1 MTDSPTTDH
10 GQRTT
15 DNFTLEIRHGFDAPA
30 KTGLRFSR
38 DLHQSPRL
46 FAELRG
52 DRRGADLSSLATVH
66 KHMQTLEKK
75 GLHPPRLQP
84 KPLGGSGGHSRFR
97 ALRARRR
104 FKPFGRPRQAADD
117 GEHHPR
123 YSPRR
128 DGASQVL
135 GNMEFPLLGRIAA
148 GQPVEAIPNAETF
161 SFGDFTGGRG
171 NLFVLRVKGDSMV
184 DDHIC
189 NGDYI
194 LVEGA
199 QTADNGEIVV
209 ALIEGTDATLKRFF
223 REPNGKVRLQP
234 ANAQMDPILVPARDV
249 KIQGRVVGVL
259 RKY

>member
-1 MTDSPTTDH
+1 MALTRRQKQVLDFLVSFINSKGYSPS
-10 GQRTT
+10 
-15 DNFTLEIRHGFDAPA
+15 FEEIGA
-30 KTGLRFSR
+30 GL
-38 DLHQSPRL
+38 
-46 FAELRG
+46 
-52 DRRGADLSSLATVH
+52 DLSSLATVH
-66 KHMQTLEKK
+66 KHMQTLERK
-75 GLHPPRLQP
+75 GFIRRGYNQSRSVEVVALPGSVPYSLTAVT
-84 KPLGGSGGHSRFR
+84 PLG
-97 ALRARRR
+97 RR
-104 FKPFGRPRQAADD
+104 KTAADD
-117 GEHHPR
+117 GAQAPMLAPVAAMAPAR
-123 YSPRR
+123 
-128 DGASQVL
+128 VL

-148 GQPVEAIPNAETF
+148 GQPVEAIPNTETF

-171 NLFVLRVKGDSMV
+171 NLYVLRVKGDSMV

-223 REPNGKVRLQP
+223 REPGGNVRLQP

>member
-1 MTDSPTTDH
+1 MALTRRQKQVFDFLVSFINRQGYSPSFEEI
-10 GQRTT
+10 GAG
-15 DNFTLEIRHGFDAPA
+15 LE
-30 KTGLRFSR
+30 
-38 DLHQSPRL
+38 
-46 FAELRG
+46 
-52 DRRGADLSSLATVH
+52 LSSLATVH

-75 GLHPPRLQP
+75 GFIRRGYNQ
-84 KPLGGSGGHSRFR
+84 SRSVEVVAIPASVPFSKT
-97 ALRARRR
+97 AV
-104 FKPFGRPRQAADD
+104 KPFGRPKTSADEGVHHASLAPLAAM
-117 GEHHPR
+117 P
-123 YSPRR
+123 P
-128 DGASQVL
+128 SQIL

-189 NGDYI
+189 SGDYI

>member
-1 MTDSPTTDH
+1 MALTRRQKQVFDFLVNFINHQGYSPSFEEI
-10 GQRTT
+10 GAG
-15 DNFTLEIRHGFDAPA
+15 LE
-30 KTGLRFSR
+30 
-38 DLHQSPRL
+38 
-46 FAELRG
+46 
-52 DRRGADLSSLATVH
+52 LSSLATVH
-66 KHMQTLEKK
+66 KHLQTLEKK
-75 GLHPPRLQP
+75 GFIRRGYNQ
-84 KPLGGSGGHSRFR
+84 SRSVEVVAIPASVPF
-97 ALRARRR
+97 AKTAV
-104 FKPFGRPRQAADD
+104 KPFGRPKPAGDNGNKHATLAPVATLNPAQI
-117 GEHHPR
+117 
-123 YSPRR
+123 
-128 DGASQVL
+128 L
-135 GNMEFPLLGRIAA
+135 GNMEYPLLGRIAA
-148 GQPVEAIPNAETF
+148 GQPVEAIPHAETF

-199 QTADNGEIVV
+199 QTADNGDIVV

-223 REPNGKVRLQP
+223 REANGKVRLQP

>member
-1 MTDSPTTDH
+1 M
-10 GQRTT
+10 
-15 DNFTLEIRHGFDAPA
+15 APA
-30 KTGLRFSR
+30 
-38 DLHQSPRL
+38 
-46 FAELRG
+46 
-52 DRRGADLSSLATVH
+52 
-66 KHMQTLEKK
+66 
-75 GLHPPRLQP
+75 
-84 KPLGGSGGHSRFR
+84 
-97 ALRARRR
+97 
-104 FKPFGRPRQAADD
+104 
-117 GEHHPR
+117 
-123 YSPRR
+123 
-128 DGASQVL
+128 QVL

-223 REPNGKVRLQP
+223 REPSGNVRLQP